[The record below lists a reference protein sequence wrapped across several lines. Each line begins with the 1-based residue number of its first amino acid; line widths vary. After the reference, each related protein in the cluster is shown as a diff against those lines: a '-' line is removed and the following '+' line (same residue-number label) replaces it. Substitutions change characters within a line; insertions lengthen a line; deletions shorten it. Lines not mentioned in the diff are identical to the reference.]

1 MATEH
6 TAAHEKRQRVRR
18 RAWLRVLLSGLLLY
32 VVGIGV
38 LILTGNPN
46 LFPTVVMLGNF
57 LVPVTFVA
65 FFYERR
71 ELSQLSMPTTAL
83 TFLYGGLLGVL
94 AASVLEPLVIHQRGL
109 GAAFLVGL
117 IEEFVKILG
126 VLVIARRNRHNAE
139 MDGLILGAA
148 AGMGFAALESMG
160 YAFTAFLGSQGSL
173 SATVGVTLLRG
184 VLSPVGHGVW
194 TAILS
199 SVLFRESGPERF
211 RINLKVLGAYLLV
224 VILHGLWDALP
235 GVISALLGPGLDVFI
250 GQALVGGIGLFVL
263 WRRWREA
270 RRLQQVQETALTAG
284 TGEGTAAT
292 AVAGEKTP

>member
-1 MATEH
+1 MVTEH

-18 RAWLRVLLSGLLLY
+18 RAWLRVLLMGLLLY
-32 VVGIGV
+32 VVGIGI

-46 LFPTVVMLGNF
+46 LFPTVVMVGNF

-71 ELSQLSMPTTAL
+71 ELSELSTPTTAL
-83 TFLYGGLLGVL
+83 AFLYGGLLGVL
-94 AASVLEPLVIHQRGL
+94 AASVLEPLLIHTRTL

-126 VLVIARRNRHNAE
+126 VLVIARRRRHSAE

-160 YAFTAFLGSQGSL
+160 YAFTAFLASRGSL

-199 SVLFRESGPERF
+199 SVLFRESGAERF
-211 RINLKVLGAYLLV
+211 RINLKVVGAYLGV
-224 VILHGLWDALP
+224 AILHGLWDALP
-235 GVISALLGPGLDVFI
+235 GVITALFGPGLDVFI
-250 GQALVGGIGLFVL
+250 GQALVGGFGLYVL

-270 RRLQQVQETALTAG
+270 RRLQAAG
-284 TGEGTAAT
+284 AEAA
-292 AVAGEKTP
+292 ADAGKGAS

>member
-1 MATEH
+1 MAKEQVTQQVKH
-6 TAAHEKRQRVRR
+6 R
-18 RAWLRVLLSGLLLY
+18 RARHRSWLRVLLMGLLLY

-46 LFPTVVMLGNF
+46 LFPTVVMVGNF

-71 ELSQLSMPTTAL
+71 ELSQLSLPTTTLA
-83 TFLYGGLLGVL
+83 FLYGGLLGVL
-94 AASVLEPLVIHQRGL
+94 AASILEPLVIHRRSL
-109 GAAFLVGL
+109 GAAFLVGM

-126 VLVIARRNRHNAE
+126 VLVIARRRRHKSE

-148 AGMGFAALESMG
+148 AGMGFAALESTG
-160 YAFTAFLGSQGSL
+160 YAFTAFLASQGSL
-173 SATVGVTLLRG
+173 SVTVGVTLLRG

-194 TAILS
+194 TAILT
-199 SVLFRESGPERF
+199 SVLFRESGPEHL
-211 RINLKVLGAYLLV
+211 RINLKVVGAYLLV

-235 GVISALLGPGLDVFI
+235 GVIAVLLSPGVDVFI
-250 GQALVGGIGLFVL
+250 GQAVVGGIGLFIL

-270 RRLQQVQETALTAG
+270 RRLQEAG
-284 TGEGTAAT
+284 LAADAT
-292 AVAGEKTP
+292 STVEAVKVAADAG